1 MRLNLTRPRRDIRDE
16 EDGAVLAIVAIS
28 LICLLGMLVLTF
40 DLGRSV
46 AIKRQMVSGADA
58 AALAAAQECAMGHG
72 LESAKAAANS
82 ILDDNMSGST
92 VSTFSAPQCNS
103 PSTRADKQVTVTA
116 TTGVDYFFAPI
127 FGISDGTVEAH
138 ATAVWGPV
146 PEANPIP
153 ITVDQRQLFGCNI
166 PRDDL
171 AEGETVPCDLSYPKD
186 TLQEPR
192 WGILDL
198 SQWNNSD
205 AAPCHVDAETLKNL
219 VESGGWPEPLPLND
233 DGASATYDCLDN
245 GLSFAVWDDMV
256 GRILTF
262 PVMDVPHSLCQG
274 DHAEAG
280 DPATCQIDTAD
291 IVQFVTLRVL
301 SAENDGSTVRLQT
314 EWLGSE
320 TVPDGTIGSGLDFG
334 RRAIRLVK

>member
-1 MRLNLTRPRRDIRDE
+1 MRPNAPRRLRNVRDD
-16 EDGAVLAIVAIS
+16 EDGAVVAIVAIS

-72 LESAKAAANS
+72 LDSARAAAAS
-82 ILDDNMSGST
+82 ILDDNVSGST
-92 VSTFSAPQCNS
+92 VGTFSAPQCNS

-116 TTGVDYFFAPI
+116 STDVDYFFAPI
-127 FGISDGTVEAH
+127 FGISSGTVEAG
-138 ATAVWGPV
+138 ATAAWGPT
-146 PEANPIP
+146 PIANPIP
-153 ITVDQRQLFGCNI
+153 ITVDLNQLVACGI
-166 PRDDL
+166 PTDNLPPD
-171 AEGETVPCDLSYPKD
+171 ATIPCDLAYPKD
-186 TLQEPR
+186 ALEEPR

-198 SQWNNSD
+198 DHWNEPD
-205 AAPCHVDAETLKNL
+205 AAPCHVDAATLANL
-219 VESGGWPEPLPLND
+219 IENGGWPEPLPLND

-245 GLSFAVWDDMV
+245 GLTFSAWADLE

-262 PVMDVPHSLCQG
+262 PVIDIPNSYGSGCTG
-274 DHAEAG
+274 E
-280 DPATCQIDTAD
+280 DPACKIDTAD
-291 IVQFVTLRVL
+291 IVQFVTLRVIT
-301 SAENDGSTVRLQT
+301 AVNDGSTVRLQV
-314 EWLGSE
+314 EWLGPD